1 MPNFRPFGND
11 HCIGQV
17 FMMRKARQIRKMR
30 CAVITKHQA
39 VLLILTVL
47 AIIQM
52 HEVLIVDD
60 YSLMDFQQIS
70 LIKP

>member
-1 MPNFRPFGND
+1 MPNFRSFGND
-11 HCIGQV
+11 NCIEKM
-17 FMMRKARQIRKMR
+17 FMMRKARQFRKMWS
-30 CAVITKHQA
+30 AVITKHQA
-39 VLLILTVL
+39 ILLILTVV

-60 YSLMDFQQIS
+60 YSLMDFKQIS